1 MSARITE
8 EPHARSLPILLRILS
23 MAVALSSSGRVMKS
37 QREGAI
43 LGVFLPNDNAL
54 YSIAFGSHTKTAE
67 PIEMSF
73 GVMTQL
79 GRRHH
84 V

>member
-1 MSARITE
+1 VSVCMSARITE

-54 YSIAFGSHTKTAE
+54 YNIAFGSHTKTA
-67 PIEMSF
+67 
-73 GVMTQL
+73 
-79 GRRHH
+79 
-84 V
+84 